1 MIVKL
6 NVMEVVCQI
15 NVCVN
20 QISTEIYVKKIN
32 ANVTQPIRAK
42 LTSLI
47 NGLAVDHVTQLCVM
61 ECV

>member
-32 ANVTQPIRAK
+32 ANVTPHIRA
-42 LTSLI
+42 
-47 NGLAVDHVTQLCVM
+47 
-61 ECV
+61 